1 MVSLTRTVP
10 SALLAILAPLLV
22 SGCRLGD
29 PRAVTPSADWVLV
42 WEDTF
47 DGAAGSRPSSAW
59 SADTGGDG
67 WGNAQLEYDTDR
79 VENAALDGQGH
90 LAITAREEPYQ
101 GRRYTSARLKTQGQV
116 ELTYGRVEARLKLP
130 AGRGL
135 WPAFWM
141 LGANLGTAGWPG
153 CGELDIMEA
162 RGQEPAVSHGS
173 LHGPGY
179 SGGAAVTKA
188 FTLASGTFTG
198 DFHTFAVEW
207 DQASLTFFVDDTA
220 YQTVTKEGL
229 SGGPWVFDHPFFLI
243 LNVAVGGNYVGPPD
257 TSTSFPQSM
266 LVDWVRVLERAH

>member
-1 MVSLTRTVP
+1 MVTLTRTVP
-10 SALLAILAPLLV
+10 SAVLAIFAPLLV

-29 PRAVTPSADWVLV
+29 AHSVTPSADWVLV

-90 LAITAREEPYQ
+90 LAITAREEAYQ
-101 GRRYTSARLKTQGQV
+101 GRRYTSARLKTQGHV
-116 ELTYGRVEARLKLP
+116 EPTYGRVEARLKLP
-130 AGRGL
+130 PGRGL

-141 LGANLGTAGWPG
+141 LGANFGTAGWPG
-153 CGELDIMEA
+153 CGEIDIMEA

-188 FTLASGTFTG
+188 YTLPSGTFTG

-207 DQASLTFFVDDTA
+207 DQASLTYFVDDTA
-220 YQTVTKEGL
+220 YQTVTKESL
-229 SGGPWVFDHPFFLI
+229 LGGPWVFDHPFFVI
-243 LNVAVGGNYVGPPD
+243 LNLAVGGNYVGSPD

-266 LVDWVRVLERAH
+266 LVDWVRVFEHAK